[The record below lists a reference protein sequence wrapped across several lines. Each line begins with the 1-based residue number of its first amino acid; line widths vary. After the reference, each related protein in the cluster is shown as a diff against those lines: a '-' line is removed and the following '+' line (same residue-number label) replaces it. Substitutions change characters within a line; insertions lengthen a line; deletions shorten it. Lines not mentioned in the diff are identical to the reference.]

1 MRRLFWSAALG
12 ALVLIPVIVF
22 SQETAFV
29 WGHPWGVG
37 SRATAM
43 GGAYT
48 AVADDYAALYYNPAG
63 LGQVRKMS
71 LSGSLSFLSTENKA
85 TFMGVVTSETPTA
98 SKLNDLGLC
107 LPVPAS
113 RGSLAFGIGYH
124 RVRLFDNGM
133 LTSNAVRLS
142 ADAFPPDGYE
152 GRWENER
159 IESGALSNTS
169 LGMSIEMAPGFFAGA
184 AMNIWGGDDD
194 YTWQFREIDEKN
206 LYTYSDSTSTEHI
219 ATDFSGVNLTFGV
232 LMKIM
237 DRVSL
242 GATVVTPVTLKAK
255 ESWDYADVFTWDGDQ
270 GLDPETVSDTGSSEY
285 KVRAPWIL
293 RGGLALRP
301 GPMLLSADGEFMNYS
316 QFEYTTQPPQDGYSK
331 TQANM
336 DIKRNFRNVLNTR
349 VGAEWTLPIA
359 GARLRAGYA
368 IYPSHL
374 KNADSKD
381 DRKVVSFGAGFR
393 FMDQMVFDIS
403 AAMTSWNPAPYDVSI
418 FGGSYSI
425 GEKINTRN
433 ILFTF
438 TYLM

>member
-1 MRRLFWSAALG
+1 MRRLILGAALG
-12 ALVLIPVIVF
+12 AFALNPILVF
-22 SQETAFV
+22 SQDMAFV

-37 SRATAM
+37 SRAMAM

-63 LGQVRKMS
+63 LGQVRKMN

-85 TFMGVVTSETPTA
+85 TFMGVVTSETPT
-98 SKLNDLGLC
+98 SSTLNDLGLC
-107 LPVPAS
+107 LPVPTS

-124 RVRLFDNGM
+124 RIRLFDNGM
-133 LTSNAVRLS
+133 LSGSDVQLS
-142 ADAFPPDGYE
+142 PAAFPPDGYE

-169 LGMSIEMAPGFFAGA
+169 LGMSVEMAPGFFAGA

-194 YTWQFREIDEKN
+194 YTWQFREIDRKN

-219 ATDFSGVNLTFGV
+219 ATDFSGINLSFGI

-237 DRVSL
+237 DRVNL
-242 GATVVTPVTLKAK
+242 GATVVTPVTLKSK
-255 ESWDYADVFTWDGDQ
+255 ESWDYTDAFNWDPDQ
-270 GLDPETVSDTGSSEY
+270 GRDPETVSGSGKSEY

-293 RGGLALRP
+293 RGGLAVRP
-301 GPMLLSADGEFMNYS
+301 GPLLLSADGEFMNYS
-316 QFEYTTQPPQDGYSK
+316 QFEYTTPPPQDGYSQ
-331 TQANM
+331 TQANI
-336 DIKRNFRNVLNTR
+336 DIKRNYKNVLNTR
-349 VGAEWTLPIA
+349 VGAEWTLPFA

-368 IYPSHL
+368 VYPSHL
-374 KNADSKD
+374 KSADSKQ

-393 FMDQMVFDIS
+393 FMDQMVLDVS
-403 AAMTSWNPAPYDVSI
+403 AAMTSWTPAPYDVSI
-418 FGGSYSI
+418 FGSSYSI
-425 GEKINTRN
+425 QEKIKSRN